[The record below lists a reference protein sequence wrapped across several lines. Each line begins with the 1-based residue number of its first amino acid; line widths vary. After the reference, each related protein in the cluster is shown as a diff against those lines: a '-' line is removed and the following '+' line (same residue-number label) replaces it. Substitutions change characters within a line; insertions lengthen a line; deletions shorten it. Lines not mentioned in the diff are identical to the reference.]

1 MNTPA
6 ETAAQFLAVGRGK
19 VLLPVGRMA
28 CLAVM
33 AGLFIG
39 LAGVGASTA
48 SASVPPAAARLVS
61 ACVFPAGLVMVTLTG
76 SELFTGN
83 CLLAIPWLSRAVT
96 ARQVL
101 RNWIVVYL
109 GNFAGAALAAAA
121 AVYSHQL
128 TSFSGA
134 LAASAMGTAV
144 AKCSLSFSDAFLR
157 GVACNI
163 LVCVAVW
170 LALSSRSAPGKIM
183 GIYLPIMLFVAAG
196 FEHSVANMYYIPV
209 ALLAK
214 ELSVYAD
221 ALKGVDVSCLTWGRF
236 LEGNLLPVT
245 LGNMVGGL
253 TVGMVQWYCFL
264 HGKAD
269 SGERE

>member
-6 ETAAQFLAVGRGK
+6 ETAARFLAVGREK

-33 AGLFIG
+33 AGFFIG

-48 SASVPPAAARLVS
+48 AASVPPAAARLVS

-76 SELFTGN
+76 AELFTGN

-101 RNWIVVYL
+101 RSWIVVYL
-109 GNFAGAALAAAA
+109 GNFVGAVLAAAA

-128 TSFSGA
+128 ASFSGA
-134 LAASAMGTAV
+134 LAASAMSTAV
-144 AKCSLSFSDAFLR
+144 AKCSLSVSDAFLR
-157 GVACNI
+157 GVVCNI

-170 LALSSRSAPGKIM
+170 LALSSRSVPGKVL
-183 GIYLPIMLFVAAG
+183 GIYLPVMLFVVSG
-196 FEHSVANMYYIPV
+196 FEHSVANMYYVPV

-214 ELSVYAD
+214 DLPAYA
-221 ALKGVDVSCLTWGRF
+221 GVLEGIDGSCLTWGRF
-236 LEGNLLPVT
+236 LIGNLLPVT

-253 TVGMVQWYCFL
+253 AVGMVQWYCFL
-264 HGKAD
+264 RGKTD
-269 SGERE
+269 RVEKK